1 MISYNLLQGD
11 CYEVL
16 KHLSSNLQE
25 NRKYRLIVTSPPYY
39 RHRHYG
45 EDSREIGQE
54 NTDDM
59 FIQKLSNIFTTCRSL
74 LTEDGSLWI
83 VIGDTRH
90 KYGKLMIPHRLAL
103 KLVERGYI
111 LREDIIWFKKNNVS
125 TSS

>member
-16 KHLSSNLQE
+16 KRLSSKPPE

-59 FIQKLSNIFTTCRSL
+59 FIEKLVDIFTMCRDL
-74 LTEDGSLWI
+74 LTEDGSLM
-83 VIGDTRH
+83 DSN
-90 KYGKLMIPHRLAL
+90 
-103 KLVERGYI
+103 RGY
-111 LREDIIWFKKNNVS
+111 
-125 TSS
+125 